1 MRTGSEKVTL
11 AINDRRGTKRAAED
25 FGKKLMAMPQDLQT
39 IERRTI
45 AKVSW
50 RLLPLVAL
58 AYCISYIDRSNIS
71 FASLTMNK
79 DLAFS
84 AYIYGWGAGI
94 FFFGYFLFEI
104 PSNLA
109 LEKVGARI
117 WIARIMITW
126 GIISGL
132 TAFVTGTT
140 SFLVIRFLLGAA
152 EAGFFPGMIL
162 YFTYWFPS
170 EYRGRVISTLF
181 IAQPVAN
188 AAASIASGAILE
200 MDGLLG
206 IKGWQWIFVIEAIPA
221 VLLGI
226 VVFKVMTDRP
236 ARADWLTTEEKNWLQ
251 ARIDGEN
258 RQVES
263 AGRLTLLRALAD
275 PRVLALSAIYLMSV
289 TANYG
294 IVFFMPQIIK
304 GIGLT
309 NMMTGLVS
317 SIPYIIGTIGLIAW
331 GWSSDRNKE
340 RRWHLIA
347 ASTVGAIGLAFA
359 AWSGASYWALLG
371 MSAATVGIY
380 GSRAAFWPMPSL
392 FLTGTAAAGA
402 IAMINATGNLGGYF
416 GPFIVG
422 WIKDSTGKF
431 EAGLYFLA
439 ACSLMCAVITYFA
452 ARAAGDPA
460 AVLRA
465 NAAAAAE

>member
-1 MRTGSEKVTL
+1 
-11 AINDRRGTKRAAED
+11 
-25 FGKKLMAMPQDLQT
+25 MATRHDVQT

-58 AYCISYIDRSNIS
+58 AYCIAYIDRSNIS
-71 FASLTMNK
+71 FAALTMNK
-79 DLAFS
+79 DLGFS

-94 FFFGYFLFEI
+94 FFFSYFLFEI
-104 PSNLA
+104 PSNLI

-140 SFLVIRFLLGAA
+140 SFLIVRFLLGAA

-188 AAASIASGAILE
+188 ALASIASAAILE
-200 MDGLLG
+200 MDGMLG
-206 IKGWQWIFVIEAIPA
+206 LKGWQWIFIIEALPA
-221 VLLGI
+221 VLLGF
-226 VVFKVMTDRP
+226 VVLRAMTDRP
-236 ARADWLTTEEKNWLQ
+236 ALADWLAPEEKTWLQ
-251 ARIDGEN
+251 TRIDGEN
-258 RQVES
+258 RQVERTG
-263 AGRLTLLRALAD
+263 GRLSLLRALGD

-331 GWSSDRNKE
+331 GWSSDRNRE

-347 ASTVGAIGLAFA
+347 ASTVGALGLAFA
-359 AWSGASYWALLG
+359 AWSGASYWALIG

-380 GSRAAFWPMPSL
+380 GSRAAFWPMPSI

-422 WIKDSTGKF
+422 WIKDSTGSF

-439 ACSLMCAVITYFA
+439 TCSLACAIITFFA

-460 AVLRA
+460 AMMRA
-465 NAAAAAE
+465 NEATAAE

>member
-1 MRTGSEKVTL
+1 M
-11 AINDRRGTKRAAED
+11 AAAE
-25 FGKKLMAMPQDLQT
+25 AT
-39 IERRTI
+39 SAIERRTI

-58 AYCISYIDRSNIS
+58 AYCIAYIDRSNIS
-71 FASLTMNK
+71 FAALTMNK
-79 DLAFS
+79 DLGFS

-104 PSNLA
+104 PSNLI
-109 LEKVGARI
+109 LEKIGARI

-132 TAFVTGTT
+132 TALITGTT
-140 SFLVIRFLLGAA
+140 SFLIVRFFLGAA

-162 YFTYWFPS
+162 YLTYWFPA

-188 AAASIASGAILE
+188 AAASIASAAILE
-200 MDGLLG
+200 MDGVLG
-206 IKGWQWIFVIEAIPA
+206 VKGWQWIFIIEAIPA
-221 VLLGI
+221 VLLGLVI
-226 VVFKVMTDRP
+226 LRIMTDRP
-236 ARADWLTTEEKNWLQ
+236 GHADWLAEEERSWLQ
-251 ARIDGEN
+251 ARLDGES

-263 AGRLTLLRALAD
+263 AGRMTWTKALAD
-275 PRVLALSAIYLMSV
+275 PRVVALSLIYLMSV

-304 GIGLT
+304 GIGLS
-309 NMMTGLVS
+309 NMMTGLLS
-317 SIPYIIGTIGLIAW
+317 SLPYVVGTVGLLAW

-340 RRWHLIA
+340 RRWHLIT
-347 ASTVGAIGLAFA
+347 ASTVGALGLAFA
-359 AWSGASYWALLG
+359 GWSGASYWALLG

-402 IAMINATGNLGGYF
+402 IAMINAVGNLGGYV
-416 GPFIVG
+416 GPFVVG
-422 WIKDSTGKF
+422 WIKDSTQSFG
-431 EAGLYFLA
+431 AGLYFLA
-439 ACSLMCAVITYFA
+439 ACSLMAAVITFFA

-460 AVLRA
+460 AIARA

>member
-1 MRTGSEKVTL
+1 MT
-11 AINDRRGTKRAAED
+11 
-25 FGKKLMAMPQDLQT
+25 MAQDSQA

-58 AYCISYIDRSNIS
+58 AYCIAYIDRSNIS
-71 FASLTMNK
+71 FAALTMNK
-79 DLAFS
+79 DLGFS

-94 FFFGYFLFEI
+94 FFFSYFLFEI
-104 PSNLA
+104 PSNLV

-126 GIISGL
+126 GIISGR

-140 SFLVIRFLLGAA
+140 SFLIVRFLLGAA

-170 EYRGRVISTLF
+170 EYRGRVIPPLF
-181 IAQPVAN
+181 TAQPVAN
-188 AAASIASGAILE
+188 AAASIASAAILE
-200 MDGLLG
+200 MDGVLG
-206 IKGWQWIFVIEAIPA
+206 LKGWQWIFIIEALPA
-221 VLLGI
+221 VRLAL
-226 VVFKVMTDRP
+226 VVLTVRRHKP
-236 ARADWLTTEEKNWLQ
+236 ALAGWLKSDERDWLQT
-251 ARIDGEN
+251 RIDDE
-258 RQVES
+258 RRRIES
-263 AGRLTLLRALAD
+263 VGRLSLLRALGD
-275 PRVLALSAIYLMSV
+275 PRVLALSMIYLMSV

-309 NMMTGLVS
+309 NMMTGVVS
-317 SIPYIIGTIGLIAW
+317 SVPYIIGIIGLLAW
-331 GWSSDRNKE
+331 GWSSDRNGE

-347 ASTVGAIGLAFA
+347 ASTVGALGFAFA
-359 AWSGASYWALLG
+359 AWSGASYWALIG

-380 GSRAAFWPMPSL
+380 GSRASFWPMPSI

-402 IAMINATGNLGGYF
+402 IALINATGNLGGYV

-422 WIKDSTGKF
+422 WIKDSTGSF
-431 EAGLYFLA
+431 ENGLYFLA
-439 ACSLMCAVITYFA
+439 ACSLACAAITFFA
-452 ARAAGDPA
+452 PRAAGEQGATTRGGAAQPA
-460 AVLRA
+460 
-465 NAAAAAE
+465 E

>member
-1 MRTGSEKVTL
+1 M
-11 AINDRRGTKRAAED
+11 AAAE
-25 FGKKLMAMPQDLQT
+25 AT
-39 IERRTI
+39 SAIERRTI

-58 AYCISYIDRSNIS
+58 AYCIAYIDRSNIS
-71 FASLTMNK
+71 FAALTMNK
-79 DLAFS
+79 DLGFS

-104 PSNLA
+104 PSNLI
-109 LEKVGARI
+109 LEKIGARI

-132 TAFVTGTT
+132 TALITGTT
-140 SFLVIRFLLGAA
+140 SFLIVRFFLGAA

-162 YFTYWFPS
+162 YLTYWFPA

-188 AAASIASGAILE
+188 AAASIASAAILE
-200 MDGLLG
+200 MDGVLG
-206 IKGWQWIFVIEAIPA
+206 VKGWQWIFIIEAIPA
-221 VLLGI
+221 VLLGLVI
-226 VVFKVMTDRP
+226 LRIMTDRP
-236 ARADWLTTEEKNWLQ
+236 GHADWLAEEERSWLQ
-251 ARIDGEN
+251 ARLDGES

-263 AGRLTLLRALAD
+263 AGRMTWTKALAD
-275 PRVLALSAIYLMSV
+275 PRVVALSLIYLMSV

-304 GIGLT
+304 GIGLS
-309 NMMTGLVS
+309 NMMTGLLS
-317 SIPYIIGTIGLIAW
+317 SLPYVVGTVGLLAW

-347 ASTVGAIGLAFA
+347 ASTVGALGLAFA
-359 AWSGASYWALLG
+359 GWSGASYWALLG

-402 IAMINATGNLGGYF
+402 IAMINAVGNLGGYV
-416 GPFIVG
+416 GPFVVG
-422 WIKDSTGKF
+422 WIKDSTQSFG
-431 EAGLYFLA
+431 AGLYFLA
-439 ACSLMCAVITYFA
+439 ACSLMAAVITFFA

-460 AVLRA
+460 AMARA

>member
-1 MRTGSEKVTL
+1 M
-11 AINDRRGTKRAAED
+11 AAAE
-25 FGKKLMAMPQDLQT
+25 AT
-39 IERRTI
+39 SAIERRTI
-45 AKVSW
+45 AKISW

-58 AYCISYIDRSNIS
+58 AYCIAYIDRSNIS
-71 FASLTMNK
+71 FAALTMNK
-79 DLAFS
+79 DLGFS

-104 PSNLA
+104 PSNLI
-109 LEKVGARI
+109 LEKIGARI

-132 TAFVTGTT
+132 TALITGTT
-140 SFLVIRFLLGAA
+140 SFLIIRFLLGAA

-162 YFTYWFPS
+162 YLTYWFPA

-188 AAASIASGAILE
+188 AAASIASAAILD
-200 MDGLLG
+200 MDGMLG
-206 IKGWQWIFVIEAIPA
+206 IKGWQWIFIIEAIPA
-221 VLLGI
+221 VLLGLVI
-226 VVFKVMTDRP
+226 LRIMTDRP
-236 ARADWLTTEEKNWLQ
+236 AHADWLAEDERSWLQ
-251 ARIDGEN
+251 ARLDSES

-263 AGRLTLLRALAD
+263 TGRMTWTKALAD
-275 PRVLALSAIYLMSV
+275 PRVVALSLIYLMSV

-304 GIGLT
+304 GIGLS
-309 NMMTGLVS
+309 NMMTGLLS
-317 SIPYIIGTIGLIAW
+317 SLPYVVGTVGLLAW

-340 RRWHLIA
+340 RRWHLIT
-347 ASTVGAIGLAFA
+347 ASSVGALGLAFA
-359 AWSGASYWALLG
+359 GWSGASYWALLG

-402 IAMINATGNLGGYF
+402 IAMINAVGNLGGYV
-416 GPFIVG
+416 GPFVVG
-422 WIKDSTGKF
+422 WIKDSTQSFG
-431 EAGLYFLA
+431 AGLYFLA
-439 ACSLMCAVITYFA
+439 ACSLMAAVITFFA

-460 AVLRA
+460 AIARA

>member
-1 MRTGSEKVTL
+1 M
-11 AINDRRGTKRAAED
+11 AAAE
-25 FGKKLMAMPQDLQT
+25 AT
-39 IERRTI
+39 SAIERRTI

-58 AYCISYIDRSNIS
+58 AYCIAYIDRSNIS
-71 FASLTMNK
+71 FAALTMNK
-79 DLAFS
+79 DLGFS

-104 PSNLA
+104 PSNLI
-109 LEKVGARI
+109 LEKIGARI

-132 TAFVTGTT
+132 TALITGTT

-162 YFTYWFPS
+162 YLTYWFPA

-188 AAASIASGAILE
+188 AAASIASAAILD
-200 MDGLLG
+200 MDGMLG
-206 IKGWQWIFVIEAIPA
+206 IKGWQWIFIIEAIPA
-221 VLLGI
+221 VLLGLVI
-226 VVFKVMTDRP
+226 LRIMTDRP
-236 ARADWLTTEEKNWLQ
+236 GHADWLAEDERKWLQ
-251 ARIDGEN
+251 ARLDGES

-263 AGRLTLLRALAD
+263 TGRMTWTKALAD
-275 PRVLALSAIYLMSV
+275 PRVVALSLIYLMSV

-304 GIGLT
+304 GIGLS
-309 NMMTGLVS
+309 NMMTGLLS
-317 SIPYIIGTIGLIAW
+317 SLPYVVGTVGLLAW

-347 ASTVGAIGLAFA
+347 ASTVGALGLAFA
-359 AWSGASYWALLG
+359 GWSGASYWALLG

-402 IAMINATGNLGGYF
+402 IAMINAVGNLGGYV
-416 GPFIVG
+416 GPFVVG
-422 WIKDSTGKF
+422 WIKDSTQSFG
-431 EAGLYFLA
+431 AGLYFLA
-439 ACSLMCAVITYFA
+439 ACSLMAAVITFFA

-460 AVLRA
+460 AIARA

>member
-1 MRTGSEKVTL
+1 
-11 AINDRRGTKRAAED
+11 
-25 FGKKLMAMPQDLQT
+25 
-39 IERRTI
+39 RRTI

-71 FASLTMNK
+71 FAALTMNK
-79 DLAFS
+79 DLGFN
-84 AYIYGWGAGI
+84 AYIFGWGAGI
-94 FFFGYFLFEI
+94 FFFSYFLFEI
-104 PSNLA
+104 PSNLI

-117 WIARIMITW
+117 WVARIMITW

-140 SFLVIRFLLGAA
+140 SFLIIRFLLGAA

-188 AAASIASGAILE
+188 AAASLASGAILE

-206 IKGWQWIFVIEAIPA
+206 IKGWQWIFIIEAIPA

-226 VVFKVMTDRP
+226 VVLKVMTDRP
-236 ARADWLTTEEKNWLQ
+236 ARADWLTAEEKNWLQ
-251 ARIDGEN
+251 TRIDGEN

-317 SIPYIIGTIGLIAW
+317 SIPYIIGTIGL
-331 GWSSDRNKE
+331 
-340 RRWHLIA
+340 
-347 ASTVGAIGLAFA
+347 TFA
-359 AWSGASYWALLG
+359 AWSGASFWALLG

-392 FLTGTAAAGA
+392 FLTGTAAAG
-402 IAMINATGNLGGYF
+402 
-416 GPFIVG
+416 
-422 WIKDSTGKF
+422 
-431 EAGLYFLA
+431 
-439 ACSLMCAVITYFA
+439 
-452 ARAAGDPA
+452 
-460 AVLRA
+460 
-465 NAAAAAE
+465 

>member
-1 MRTGSEKVTL
+1 M
-11 AINDRRGTKRAAED
+11 AAAETTQ
-25 FGKKLMAMPQDLQT
+25 A
-39 IERRTI
+39 IERQTI

-58 AYCISYIDRSNIS
+58 GYCIAYIDRSNIS
-71 FASLTMNK
+71 VASLTMNK

-104 PSNLA
+104 PSNLI

-140 SFLVIRFLLGAA
+140 SFLIIRFLLGAA

-162 YFTYWFPS
+162 YLTYWFPNQ
-170 EYRGRVISTLF
+170 YRGRVISTLF

-188 AAASIASGAILE
+188 AVASIASAAILE
-200 MDGLLG
+200 MDGIWG
-206 IKGWQWIFVIEAIPA
+206 IKGWQWIFIIEAIPA
-221 VLLGI
+221 VVLGLFI
-226 VVFKVMTDRP
+226 LRIMTDKP
-236 ARADWLTTEEKNWLQ
+236 LHAEWLSAEERNWLQ
-251 ARIDGEN
+251 GRLDSES

-263 AGRLTLLRALAD
+263 KGRMTLMRALAD
-275 PRVLALSAIYLMSV
+275 PRVAALSAIYLMSV

-309 NMMTGLVS
+309 NMMTGVVS
-317 SIPYIIGTIGLIAW
+317 SIPYIIGTVGLLAW
-331 GWSSDRNKE
+331 GWSSDRNNE
-340 RRWHLIA
+340 RRWHLIT
-347 ASTVGAIGLAFA
+347 ASTLGALGLAFA
-359 AWSGASYWALLG
+359 AWSGSSYWALLG
-371 MSAATVGIY
+371 MSGATVGIY
-380 GSRAAFWPMPSL
+380 GSRAAFWPMPSI

-402 IAMINATGNLGGYF
+402 IAMINAIGNLGGYF
-416 GPFIVG
+416 GPFVVG
-422 WIKDSTGKF
+422 WIRDSTKSF

-439 ACSLMCAVITYFA
+439 ACSLMAAVITLFA
-452 ARAAGDPA
+452 ARAAGASA
-460 AVLRA
+460 AVPRPSP
-465 NAAAAAE
+465 AE

>member
-1 MRTGSEKVTL
+1 MAT
-11 AINDRRGTKRAAED
+11 AE
-25 FGKKLMAMPQDLQT
+25 ATQA

-45 AKVSW
+45 AKISW

-58 AYCISYIDRSNIS
+58 AYCIAYIDRSNIS
-71 FASLTMNK
+71 FAALTMNK
-79 DLAFS
+79 DLGFS

-104 PSNLA
+104 PSNLI
-109 LEKVGARI
+109 LEKIGARI

-132 TAFVTGTT
+132 TALITGAT
-140 SFLVIRFLLGAA
+140 SFLIIRFLLGAA

-162 YFTYWFPS
+162 YLTYWFPA

-188 AAASIASGAILE
+188 AVASIASAAILE
-200 MDGLLG
+200 MDGILG
-206 IKGWQWIFVIEAIPA
+206 LKGWQWIFIIEALPA
-221 VLLGI
+221 VLLGLFI
-226 VVFKVMTDRP
+226 FRVMTDRP
-236 ARADWLTTEEKNWLQ
+236 AHAEWLAPEERDWLQTRL
-251 ARIDGEN
+251 DGES

-263 AGRLTLLRALAD
+263 AGRMTLMKALSD
-275 PRVLALSAIYLMSV
+275 PRVVALSMIYLMSV

-304 GIGLT
+304 GIGLS
-309 NMMTGLVS
+309 NMMTGVVS
-317 SIPYIIGTIGLIAW
+317 SLPYIIGTIGLLAW

-340 RRWHLIA
+340 RRWHLIT
-347 ASTVGAIGLAFA
+347 ASTVGALGLAFA

-371 MSAATVGIY
+371 MSAATAGIY
-380 GSRAAFWPMPSL
+380 GSRAAFWPMPSI

-402 IAMINATGNLGGYF
+402 IAMINAIGNLGGYF
-416 GPFIVG
+416 GPVIVG
-422 WIKDSTGKF
+422 WIRDSTHSF

-439 ACSLMCAVITYFA
+439 ACSLMAAIITFFA
-452 ARAAGDPA
+452 SRAAGAPA
-460 AVLRA
+460 AMPRA
-465 NAAAAAE
+465 SAAE